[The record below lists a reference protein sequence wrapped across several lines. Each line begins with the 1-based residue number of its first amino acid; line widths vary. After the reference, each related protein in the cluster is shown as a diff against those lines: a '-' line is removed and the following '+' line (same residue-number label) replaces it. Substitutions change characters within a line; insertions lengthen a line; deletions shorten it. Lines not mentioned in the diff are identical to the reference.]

1 MYFQTTFGYVA
12 RIAGMSPFH
21 RRPLSPKPITFLNP
35 PPNQPT
41 QPQTNKQTNKQTTE
55 QPNNPPTQARSIVLT
70 SPTVATVGLSL
81 TIPLAFLSD
90 AAMGKLKGGAGE
102 VLGALAVT
110 AGFVLVSWNRKG
122 EVDWDDE
129 QQREQARQQQQQH
142 QRRELGVGV
151 GGRRQEGDG
160 GLSDGEWSVEED

>member
-1 MYFQTTFGYVA
+1 MYSQTTFGCVA
-12 RIAGMSPFH
+12 RIAGMFPFH

-41 QPQTNKQTNKQTTE
+41 QPQPTNQPTNQ
-55 QPNNPPTQARSIVLT
+55 PTQARSIVLT